1 MKTKAAP
8 TKKLTVPLGQR
19 SYPITISDKISTS
32 IVPQKKSVEKTIVI
46 TNETLAFLYQ
56 KKLSRFFSARW
67 IVIPDGESHKTLSTL
82 EHIVTQLIDFRA
94 DRQTQILAFGGGVI
108 GDIAGLA
115 AATFMRGIPYVQV
128 PTSLLAMVDSA
139 VGGKVAVNH
148 PLGKNMIG
156 AFYQPRS
163 VHIAT
168 DFLKTLPDREMRCGL
183 AEIIKYGIALDA
195 KFFDWLENNQDLVL
209 TRQPE
214 AVSFCI
220 HRACS
225 IKAAVV
231 ASDEKDTGRRMIL
244 NFGHTFAHAIERVS
258 GYEPIKHGESV
269 FLGMVAALCISLR
282 LKKLSGANFD
292 RMMAVLLPQVDD
304 IFSRSEVKKSWLALD
319 KKDVLNALYH
329 DKKVS
334 QNQIQWIMSTAIG
347 KTEIV
352 SGIHKKHTEEAFDF
366 LNYIIH
372 ETLA

>member
-1 MKTKAAP
+1 
-8 TKKLTVPLGQR
+8 
-19 SYPITISDKISTS
+19 
-32 IVPQKKSVEKTIVI
+32 
-46 TNETLAFLYQ
+46 
-56 KKLSRFFSARW
+56 
-67 IVIPDGESHKTLSTL
+67 
-82 EHIVTQLIDFRA
+82 
-94 DRQTQILAFGGGVI
+94 
-108 GDIAGLA
+108 
-115 AATFMRGIPYVQV
+115 
-128 PTSLLAMVDSA
+128 
-139 VGGKVAVNH
+139 
-148 PLGKNMIG
+148 
-156 AFYQPRS
+156 

-334 QNQIQWIMSTAIG
+334 QNQVQWIMSTAIG